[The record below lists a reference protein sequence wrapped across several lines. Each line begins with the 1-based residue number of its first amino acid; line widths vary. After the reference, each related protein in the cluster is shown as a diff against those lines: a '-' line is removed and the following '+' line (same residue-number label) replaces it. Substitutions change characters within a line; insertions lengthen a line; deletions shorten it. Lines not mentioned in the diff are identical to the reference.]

1 MHPALSWGITYSG
14 SKGTGGGS
22 AAPAAVFR
30 KEATVV
36 LNALLWAAAGT
47 GFTALMTALG
57 SAVVFLFRH
66 RSSPALHRIM
76 LGFAAGV
83 MIAASMWSLL
93 IPAIEK
99 AQEMGLPGW
108 LPAAG
113 GSVFGIGFLLAMD
126 YLLPFDPRVLP
137 PTQLPQ
143 PHRPFGAGRDPA

>member
-1 MHPALSWGITYSG
+1 M
-14 SKGTGGGS
+14 
-22 AAPAAVFR
+22 
-30 KEATVV
+30 

-66 RSSPALHRIM
+66 RSSPTLHRIM

-99 AQEMGLPGW
+99 AQELGLPGW

-113 GSVFGIGFLLAMD
+113 GSVLGS
-126 YLLPFDPRVLP
+126 

-143 PHRPFGAGRDPA
+143 PHRPAGTGGDPAQHP